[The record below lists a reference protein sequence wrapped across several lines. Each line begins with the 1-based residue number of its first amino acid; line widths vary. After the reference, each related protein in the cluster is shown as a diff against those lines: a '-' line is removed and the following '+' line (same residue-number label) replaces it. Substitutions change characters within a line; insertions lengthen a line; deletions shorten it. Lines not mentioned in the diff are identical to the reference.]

1 MIEDVYYQKDFPD
14 PIFESE
20 FVLDLVRPF
29 VPGAKKVMSVDE
41 TGGEARTYAIDDDII
56 LKVQRPQQLR
66 LSTSLEKEV
75 FFLKQLE
82 QYDKSINVPRVLG
95 HAKEGTLEYTI
106 MTRIPGKAAR
116 YFDITEKQ
124 RESLYLELGKTL
136 RKIHNIDKTAFV
148 ESGLFP
154 DIDTPSDMR
163 ARLNFR
169 FNRVLGWRL
178 NAGRIAES
186 DIAEANELAAPIL
199 EKVPATEIIAPVH
212 ANPGFEHV
220 FVSDDGSFSGLIDFG
235 DAYLSHPICDFRST
249 PVRDRALLLAG
260 YKSEAEVSD
269 NFKAIWNAAYELDSI
284 IDVLCNRQR

>member
-1 MIEDVYYQKDFPD
+1 MIEDVYYQKGFPD
-14 PIFESE
+14 PIFESD

-29 VPGAKKVMSVDE
+29 VPSTKKVMGVDE

-56 LKVQRPQQLR
+56 LKVQRPGQLR

-82 QYDKSINVPRVLG
+82 QYDKSIDVPRVLG
-95 HAKEGTLEYTI
+95 YAKEGTLEYTV
-106 MTRIPGKAAR
+106 MTRMPGKAAR
-116 YFDITEKQ
+116 YFDLTEKQ

-136 RKIHNIDKTAFV
+136 RKIHNIDKAAFV

-154 DIDTPSDMR
+154 DIDAPSDMK

-178 NAGRIAES
+178 NAKRITEA
-186 DIAEANELAAPIL
+186 DIVEANELAVPIL
-199 EKVPATEIIAPVH
+199 EKVPDAKIISPVH

-220 FVSDDGSFSGLIDFG
+220 FVNDEGAFSGLIDFG

-260 YKSEAEVSD
+260 YRSETDVSD
-269 NFKAIWNAAYELDSI
+269 SFKAIWNAAYELDSI
-284 IDVLCNRQR
+284 IDVLCSRQR